1 MPLSQAY
8 SGFVVAETNEQE
20 ETLEYCASNEQCVYR
35 FPNNYGAS
43 VVRRTHQ
50 MKLFPGPVTGTYG
63 ADKGLW
69 ELAVIRFQEDGQ
81 WEITYKT
88 KITCD
93 VLGWLSEAEVDEVLG
108 KIRKLRKLR
117 TKPVPKE
124 EPAPALEPEKFNNL
138 LDWFQTEPADMM
150 GIANTGLRDSQR
162 K

>member
-1 MPLSQAY
+1 MHQQYLIS
-8 SGFVVAETNEQE
+8 SIDEHDIGETYTDHREQR
-20 ETLEYCASNEQCVYR
+20 VYR
-35 FPNNYGAS
+35 FHNNYGAS
-43 VVRRTHQ
+43 VVRRSYVSQ
-50 MKLFPGPVTGTYG
+50 EYQYQYG
-63 ADKGLW
+63 SYGHFEGLW
-69 ELAVIRFQEDGQ
+69 ELAVIAWEDETE
-81 WEITYKT
+81 WHIAYDTPITE
-88 KITCD
+88 D
-93 VLGWLSEAEVDEVLG
+93 VLGWLSEEEVDEVLG

>member
-1 MPLSQAY
+1 MTGGGPKLPKVFFKFGDGGSKCLTTAV
-8 SGFVVAETNEQE
+8 GTFHCGI
-20 ETLEYCASNEQCVYR
+20 EYCASNEQCVYR

-50 MKLFPGPVTGTYG
+50 MKRFPGPVTGTYG

-108 KIRKLRKLR
+108 KIKKLRKR
-117 TKPVPKE
+117 RPR
-124 EPAPALEPEKFNNL
+124 PACTSTIGDP
-138 LDWFQTEPADMM
+138 T
-150 GIANTGLRDSQR
+150 
-162 K
+162 

>member
-50 MKLFPGPVTGTYG
+50 MKRFPGPVTGTYG